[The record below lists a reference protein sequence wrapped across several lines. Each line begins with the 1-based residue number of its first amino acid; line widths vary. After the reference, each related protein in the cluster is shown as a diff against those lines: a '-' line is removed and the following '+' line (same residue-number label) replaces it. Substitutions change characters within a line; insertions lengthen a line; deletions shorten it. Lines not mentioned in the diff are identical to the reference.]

1 MKSVRLKSVAC
12 LALTAGCQLL
22 FSGCSTRTAG
32 LEANASSV
40 AAPAPSMDLSQFVV
54 MNSRYI
60 ANRVEVVDM
69 KSALVGDLMKANV
82 TLSSKTSSTLKLQY
96 QFAWFNAQGMEINP
110 EAATW
115 TPLIIYGRETKTVQG
130 VGPNPSAKAFKV
142 KLRDN
147 N

>member
-1 MKSVRLKSVAC
+1 MKYVILKVVAGVV
-12 LALTAGCQLL
+12 LASGCIMF

-32 LEANASSV
+32 MEGNASSV
-40 AAPAPSMDLSQFVV
+40 STPDPSIDLSKFMV

-60 ANRVEVVDM
+60 ANRLEVVDM
-69 KSALVGDLMKANV
+69 KSALSGDLMKSNV

-110 EAATW
+110 EGSAW
-115 TPLIIYGRETKTVQG
+115 TPLIMYGRETKTIQG
-130 VGPNPSAKAFKV
+130 MAPNPSAKAFKV
-142 KLRDN
+142 RIRDN